1 MCGGSTPDV
10 QAPPPPAPPPV
21 PTAEIDTDGIRKKN
35 KAQQKQAQRRG
46 TESARRDL
54 KINSTST
61 GSGLNAGG

>member
-1 MCGGSTPDV
+1 MCGGSTPEV

-21 PTAEIDTDGIRKKN
+21 PTQDIDTQGIQKKN

-46 TESARRDL
+46 STSSRRDL
-54 KINSTST
+54 KINTSAP